1 MSPLT
6 ITIRDWSAWA
16 PGVQTTEDWEQWS
29 EGKKTIGGDT
39 QPDVKAIPAMLR
51 RRLSPLGK
59 MALATAMPLLADTEQ
74 NIPSVLVS
82 RHGDLNRTLALLT
95 DLANSEELSPTH
107 FSLSVHNAIGGLL
120 SITRKDTS
128 SMTALACGAEDVSTA
143 LLEAQAI
150 LTEQDCEQILC
161 LIYDEPIP
169 DVYRNQN
176 IVPPSHPYAT
186 AFLLENAAKTTSPGS
201 IRLQLEL
208 RHGET
213 PESGDVNNDVIDNK
227 EPQALSLLRWIVS
240 ASRTHNTLKLP
251 GQRNCWHWSF
261 AC

>member
-6 ITIRDWSAWA
+6 ITIKDWSAWA
-16 PGVQTTEDWEQWS
+16 PGLHTPEDWQQWAA
-29 EGKKTIGGDT
+29 GQKTIGGDT

-59 MALATAMPLLADTEQ
+59 MALATALPLIDDAEQ

-95 DLANSEELSPTH
+95 DLANGEDLSPTH

-128 SMTALACGAEDVSTA
+128 SMTALACGAEDISTA

-150 LTEQDCEQILC
+150 LTEQNCKQVLC

-176 IVPPSHPYAT
+176 IVLPCHPYAT
-186 AFLLENAAKTTSPGS
+186 AFLLEDASKSTSPGA

-208 RHGET
+208 RRRGAS
-213 PESGDVNNDVIDNK
+213 ESGDLNDGN
-227 EPQALSLLRWIVS
+227 PQTLTFLRWILS
-240 ASRTHNTLKLP
+240 ASHTENTLELP
-251 GQRNCWHWSF
+251 GQRNCWHWSL